1 MLGTLWGEYDE
12 REGVLTPSRDKRLG
26 GLRESVTMV
35 TLNSKAMKWLLLSYH
50 LPREPSRPRL
60 AVWRR
65 LRRMGAVL
73 LHESIWTLPVNPKT
87 REAIEWLAE
96 EIEEDGGTA
105 LLWEAECLAP
115 KEERL
120 IVARFRSEA
129 QARYRAI
136 ADSAAAIRRAATSR
150 RRTRSAA
157 LVVTAMR
164 QLRGLERAVRL
175 ERRRDYFR
183 VEARAEAE
191 SAVDAAVTAVTA
203 VARVAPFTP
212 SGHSDAVDHATA
224 LSR

>member
-1 MLGTLWGEYDE
+1 MC
-12 REGVLTPSRDKRLG
+12 
-26 GLRESVTMV
+26 VTMV
-35 TLNSKAMKWLLLSYH
+35 TLIASAMKWLLLSYH

-60 AVWRR
+60 AAWRR

-73 LHESIWTLPVNPKT
+73 LHESIWTLPAGPKT
-87 REAIEWLAE
+87 REAFEWLAE
-96 EIEEDGGTA
+96 EIEDDGGTA

-115 KEERL
+115 KEERT
-120 IVARFRSEA
+120 IVARFRAEA

-136 ADSAAAIRRAATSR
+136 ADSAAAIRRAVTSHR
-150 RRTRSAA
+150 GPRGAA
-157 LVVTAMR
+157 LVLTALR

-191 SAVDAAVTAVTA
+191 TAVDAAVAA